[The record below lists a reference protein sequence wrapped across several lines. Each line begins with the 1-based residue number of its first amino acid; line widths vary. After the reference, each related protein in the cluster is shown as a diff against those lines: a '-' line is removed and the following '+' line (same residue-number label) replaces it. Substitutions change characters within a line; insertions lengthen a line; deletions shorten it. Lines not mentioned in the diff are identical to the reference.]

1 MEVPSLHG
9 SVEEQTKPT
18 STTFASDVNAK
29 GFDFNAK
36 AYVSVNIVSEAGLL
50 ILTFRSSLGPS
61 YINMSFDGNSDP
73 EGNAETT
80 DISMDIVPNGTAAV
94 MPKANG
100 LTGSALHQ
108 ISSGQTDGSFDT
120 SMIGSSQPNDLP
132 LASSAPSSS
141 SLMDTTTHQ
150 SFSLEHHANSHL
162 SNHNTADAPLS
173 GMDDGDDSPLGDLN
187 ESLNSPNVADESM
200 NVSEPAPDYQDNSES
215 SHMPR
220 DDDQTSHTLLP
231 SLELPHHPAT
241 MLNDTAPAAEG
252 KSSTQ
257 NEGTRLLKDSVMRD
271 APKSPGKVAR
281 EREDEAEEEPA
292 AKRSRTGAGNSQ
304 AAQFKVPELPQSAVE
319 HNSPLPSAATQINGV
334 SPVKIETPPGLDLS
348 QSLTKAQ
355 HKFLLKAMQNV
366 RKTKDATAFNKPVDH
381 VALNIPSY
389 PDVIKR
395 PMDLSTIESNL
406 KDHKYVCAI
415 DCVMDFELVIQNCIT
430 FNGPEHPVSQAAMKL
445 KPSFEKHLA
454 NFPGQDG
461 NDPSTEK
468 KSKKAAVAPK
478 VAPPRRESRS
488 SLGGNARSP
497 STIAPQQTFALSPS
511 GVPLIRRD
519 STAQDGRPKREIH
532 PPAPRDLPYANQKP
546 KKKKYQLE
554 LRFCQEVLGELKKA
568 KYQSVSWPFAQPV
581 DPVAL
586 NIPHYHNVIKKPMD
600 LSTIDKKLAAGQYEN
615 AKEFE
620 VDVRLMFNNC
630 YKFNPEGNA
639 IHRLGKD
646 FEEIFT
652 EKWAD
657 KKQYLEDHTAPSGPQ
672 TPGTSPEPQD
682 DEEEEEDE
690 PEDEITALQKQIAA
704 MSKQVEM
711 IQKKKASPPVPTKKP
726 AKGAKAG
733 KKESKKTT
741 IAMPF
746 KSEKK
751 SGAKH
756 TKKEKIPYVT
766 YEQKQ
771 DISNRINNLPA
782 PRMATAL
789 TIIRDNMPNLKVN
802 WADTFAFLS

>member
-1 MEVPSLHG
+1 M
-9 SVEEQTKPT
+9 
-18 STTFASDVNAK
+18 
-29 GFDFNAK
+29 
-36 AYVSVNIVSEAGLL
+36 L

-61 YINMSFDGNSDP
+61 YIDMSFDSKSDP
-73 EGNAETT
+73 DGTT
-80 DISMDIVPNGTAAV
+80 EMADISMDTTPNGMLAA
-94 MPKANG
+94 MSTANG
-100 LTGSALHQ
+100 LTGSAVHH
-108 ISSGQTDGSFDT
+108 ISDGQNEGSFDT
-120 SMIGSSQPNDLP
+120 SMIGSSQPNNLP
-132 LASSAPSSS
+132 LASSAPSSYS
-141 SLMDTTTHQ
+141 MKDSTTDQPT
-150 SFSLEHHANSHL
+150 SPRHHVNNHV
-162 SNHNTADAPLS
+162 SNHNTADTTPPS
-173 GMDDGDDSPLGDLN
+173 GTVDGDEGFLGNVN
-187 ESLNSPNVADESM
+187 ESPRSPKIADESM
-200 NVSEPAPDYQDNSES
+200 NASDPTLYHQQNPEAPHMSQDGSQ
-215 SHMPR
+215 MDP
-220 DDDQTSHTLLP
+220 QPFLP
-231 SLELPHHPAT
+231 SLELPHHPPAT
-241 MLNDTAPAAEG
+241 VPDDTDPD
-252 KSSTQ
+252 TT
-257 NEGTRLLKDSVMRD
+257 NEASNSNQVTRHFEDSVMRD
-271 APKSPGKVAR
+271 TPKSPGKVAR
-281 EREDEAEEEPA
+281 EREDEVEEEPA
-292 AKRSRTGAGNSQ
+292 AKRSRTGLDIAQ
-304 AAQFKVPELPQSAVE
+304 TAQFKVPELPQSSVE
-319 HNSPLPSAATQINGV
+319 LNSSLPSTIVHLNGA
-334 SPVKIETPPGLDLS
+334 SPVKIETLPGLDLS

-366 RKTKDATAFNKPVDH
+366 RKTKDATAFNKPVDP

-389 PDVIKR
+389 PDIIKR

-406 KDHKYVCAI
+406 KDHKYTCAV
-415 DCVMDFELVIQNCIT
+415 DCVKDFELVIQNCIT
-430 FNGPEHPVSQAAMKL
+430 FNGPEHLVSQAAMRL

-454 NFPGQDG
+454 NFPGRDG
-461 NDPSTEK
+461 ADPSTEK
-468 KSKKAAVAPK
+468 KSKKTAVAPK
-478 VAPPRRESRS
+478 IAPPRRESRS

-497 STIAPQQTFALSPS
+497 STTAPQQTFALGPS

-600 LSTIDKKLAAGQYEN
+600 LSTIDKKLTAGQYEN

-620 VDVRLMFNNC
+620 ADVRLMFNNC

-646 FEEIFT
+646 FEDVFS

-672 TPGTSPEPQD
+672 TPGTSPEPL

-690 PEDEITALQKQIAA
+690 PEDELTALQKQIAA

-711 IQKKKASPPVPTKKP
+711 IQKKKGSPPASTKKP
-726 AKGAKAG
+726 AKGG
-733 KKESKKTT
+733 KVVRKESKKTT
-741 IAMPF
+741 TAMPF

-751 SGAKH
+751 SSMKH

-789 TIIRDNMPNLKVN
+789 TIIRDNMPNLKVI
-802 WADTFAFLS
+802 